1 MNLCGYKVCS
11 NNCFNNNHISFITDL
26 QVMLAHITIM
36 LLTLLSK
43 GVSYENQ
50 MPYKVVFMLHVLQT
64 KPNAFIQ
71 KNATMDTK
79 DNDNARL
86 IEDKMQEA
94 RMLNCLIRK
103 LPYKTSQQYKKSYI
117 FILCENNIFQIVIN
131 IYDLHD
137 SNNKFILSEQHPHFI
152 LSSGRELL
160 YVTCV
165 GRSVGLQKK
174 LICEILESSRRLV
187 N

>member
-1 MNLCGYKVCS
+1 M
-11 NNCFNNNHISFITDL
+11 
-26 QVMLAHITIM
+26 
-36 LLTLLSK
+36 
-43 GVSYENQ
+43 
-50 MPYKVVFMLHVLQT
+50 
-64 KPNAFIQ
+64 KPW
-71 KNATMDTK
+71 TVDTK

-117 FILCENNIFQIVIN
+117 VILCENNIFQIVIN

-152 LSSGRELL
+152 FKLRQGASIGHL
-160 YVTCV
+160 C
-165 GRSVGLQKK
+165 RSVGL
-174 LICEILESSRRLV
+174 
-187 N
+187 